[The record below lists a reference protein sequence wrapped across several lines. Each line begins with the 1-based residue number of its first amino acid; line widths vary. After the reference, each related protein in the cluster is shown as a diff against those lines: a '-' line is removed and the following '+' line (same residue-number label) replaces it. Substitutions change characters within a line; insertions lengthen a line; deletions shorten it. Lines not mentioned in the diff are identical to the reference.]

1 MAGETP
7 AIRLK
12 RALLNDAEALHR
24 MQIEAFAPLLKKY
37 WDTAISPAAESLDD
51 VRGKLAQLHTYY
63 YYILLGA
70 RAVGAIR
77 VVNRRD
83 PKRRKVISPL
93 YILEPYRRR
102 GYARQA
108 IEAVERL
115 HGPEHWALDTIAEEP
130 GNCHLYESM
139 GYRRVGTPQRVRENM
154 TIVDYEK

>member
-1 MAGETP
+1 MPP

-12 RALLNDAEALHR
+12 RARLNDAEALHR
-24 MQIEAFAPLLKKY
+24 MQVEAFAPLLAKY
-37 WDTAISPAAESLDD
+37 RDTAISPAAETLDD
-51 VRGKLAQLHTYY
+51 VRGKLAQMQTYY
-63 YYILLGA
+63 YYIMLGD

-77 VVNRRD
+77 VINHRD

-115 HGPEHWALDTIAEEP
+115 HGPEHWALDTVAEEP
-130 GNCHLYESM
+130 GNCRLYESM
-139 GYRRVGTPQRVRENM
+139 GYRREGAPQRVRDNM
-154 TIVDYEK
+154 TIVDYVK